1 MASLLNLF
9 SSSSK
14 KDAPT
19 PSRNNNNN
27 NNNNNNRDKK
37 MDANLPGGGK
47 KKAFNPDAIQT
58 LQLFGQSERINIDCN
73 ANKHLN
79 IASSIRAVEET
90 GKEDERLPVEIA
102 IALDVSGSMHGEKIQ
117 LCKETIELLSK
128 YLLPKDKLSITTFD
142 TDVKQIFQLS
152 EMTSQNKQN
161 VEAVIKNV
169 KAGSSTNLSGGLM
182 DAIGVLK
189 QSNVKNN
196 VVKACILLTDGHA
209 NHGVRDM
216 SKLANIVK
224 NELAG
229 TSISLFTYGYG
240 ANHNVNGL
248 QQLAQQSDGGAYY
261 FVDKEDNVSSAIGDC
276 LGGIMSVVAQNI
288 VLEARPAVE
297 GVTINNCF
305 EENRE
310 VKISEDG
317 IYRISFGDMYAGE
330 RRDTIFK
337 IDVDPCRC
345 PETNAPLVTFKLKYL
360 DAINESMSE
369 SEVTCTVNRVEDNEV
384 NANLTNKSV
393 SSQVVRAVIGKA
405 LSEANKLADQYKFKE
420 AKEILEQGLKFAK
433 ENKNKVDDMEAL
445 QALVKDL
452 NDTKK
457 AMATRNSWNTQQYSA
472 KSKAMSH
479 QLQRCNEDYEQSYN
493 TYRTSRKSAMAHSM
507 KRSANVKK
515 SQR

>member
-1 MASLLNLF
+1 M
-9 SSSSK
+9 
-14 KDAPT
+14 
-19 PSRNNNNN
+19 
-27 NNNNNNRDKK
+27 
-37 MDANLPGGGK
+37 G
-47 KKAFNPDAIQT
+47 
-58 LQLFGQSERINIDCN
+58 
-73 ANKHLN
+73 
-79 IASSIRAVEET
+79 
-90 GKEDERLPVEIA
+90 
-102 IALDVSGSMHGEKIQ
+102 
-117 LCKETIELLSK
+117 TIELLSK

-182 DAIGVLK
+182 DAIG
-189 QSNVKNN
+189 
-196 VVKACILLTDGHA
+196 
-209 NHGVRDM
+209 
-216 SKLANIVK
+216 
-224 NELAG
+224 
-229 TSISLFTYGYG
+229 
-240 ANHNVNGL
+240 
-248 QQLAQQSDGGAYY
+248 
-261 FVDKEDNVSSAIGDC
+261 DC

-297 GVTINNCF
+297 GVAINNCF

-384 NANLTNKSV
+384 NTNLTNKSV

-405 LSEANKLADQYKFKE
+405 LSEANTLADQYKFKE
-420 AKEILEQGLKFAK
+420 AKEILEQGLKFA
-433 ENKNKVDDMEAL
+433 
-445 QALVKDL
+445 
-452 NDTKK
+452 
-457 AMATRNSWNTQQYSA
+457 
-472 KSKAMSH
+472 
-479 QLQRCNEDYEQSYN
+479 
-493 TYRTSRKSAMAHSM
+493 
-507 KRSANVKK
+507 
-515 SQR
+515 